1 MWCISYLYVG
11 DKPYLISG
19 ADDKLVKIWDYQTKA
34 CVQTLEGHTHNVS
47 AAFFHPEL
55 PIIITGSEDG
65 TLRVWHSNTYRP
77 EYTLNYS
84 MERLWSLSYVKGS
97 NRYIQAMLNLM
108 HLWVRSYDTE
118 VPIRISSLVNLCVFP
133 CWIVARH
140 IASLEVKSWLS
151 AVHVSIQPKIEY
163 VCKVRCVML
172 ETAYKPSSIG
182 NS

>member
-1 MWCISYLYVG
+1 M
-11 DKPYLISG
+11 ISG

-55 PIIITGSEDG
+55 PVIITGSEDG

-97 NRYIQAMLNLM
+97 NR
-108 HLWVRSYDTE
+108 
-118 VPIRISSLVNLCVFP
+118 
-133 CWIVARH
+133 
-140 IASLEVKSWLS
+140 
-151 AVHVSIQPKIEY
+151 
-163 VCKVRCVML
+163 
-172 ETAYKPSSIG
+172 
-182 NS
+182 